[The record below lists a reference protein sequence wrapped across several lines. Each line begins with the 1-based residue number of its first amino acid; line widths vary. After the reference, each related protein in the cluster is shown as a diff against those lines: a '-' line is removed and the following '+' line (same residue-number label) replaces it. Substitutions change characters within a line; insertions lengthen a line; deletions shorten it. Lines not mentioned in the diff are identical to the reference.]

1 MKKNLSMLLR
11 ERTETIE
18 YRAIKAKLMAAAQ
31 QKRDTFLVMYLQPQT
46 IIQLQNEGINVEQFE
61 EFGTK
66 KLKLSWGV
74 TKVQRLAEQIK
85 WPVDFNERHISVP
98 ERELTQAEENAF
110 VNELRGL
117 GFYIQSA
124 IA

>member
-1 MKKNLSMLLR
+1 MKKNLATRLR

-18 YRAIKAKLMAAAQ
+18 YRAIQTRLNAMAQ
-31 QKRDTFLVMYLQPQT
+31 SNRKEFLIINMQPDTIVR
-46 IIQLQNEGINVEQFE
+46 LQNEGITIDQFI

-66 KLKLSWGV
+66 KY
-74 TKVQRLAEQIK
+74 RLTWALTAEQKLADKIK
-85 WPVDFNERHISVP
+85 WQVDFAEKHISVP
-98 ERELTQAEENAF
+98 QSELTQAEENSF

-117 GFYIQSA
+117 GFHIQSA